1 MLPDPWR
8 LARFLTL
15 LYINLSDFQY
25 ITPDPYLPPDNSPEQ
40 CFSRLLTFIEHLQWQ
55 GTLRDYTENE
65 VSFYTYIAVSLIHSD
80 LC

>member
-1 MLPDPWR
+1 MLSLPYPYTQT
-8 LARFLTL
+8 ASSFL
-15 LYINLSDFQY
+15 LSHGRTQ
-25 ITPDPYLPPDNSPEQ
+25 T
-40 CFSRLLTFIEHLQWQ
+40 HLQWQ